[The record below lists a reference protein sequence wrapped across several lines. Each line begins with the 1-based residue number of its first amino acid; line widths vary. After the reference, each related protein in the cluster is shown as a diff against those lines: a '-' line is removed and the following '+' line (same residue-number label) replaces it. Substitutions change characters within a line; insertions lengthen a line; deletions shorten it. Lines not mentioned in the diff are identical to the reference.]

1 MRTAP
6 VKSVPIPDLLNVT
19 LYWVIQFQ
27 VKLEGAVMVKV
38 TLLLDPVP
46 GTLPVPLLHPV
57 HRYWVPTD
65 RPVVLA
71 TLSVTNVPELNHV
84 PLAGVGLP
92 WAETT
97 DN

>member
-46 GTLPVPLLHPV
+46 GTLPVPLLHC
-57 HRYWVPTD
+57 
-65 RPVVLA
+65 RPQ
-71 TLSVTNVPELNHV
+71 TS
-84 PLAGVGLP
+84 
-92 WAETT
+92 
-97 DN
+97 